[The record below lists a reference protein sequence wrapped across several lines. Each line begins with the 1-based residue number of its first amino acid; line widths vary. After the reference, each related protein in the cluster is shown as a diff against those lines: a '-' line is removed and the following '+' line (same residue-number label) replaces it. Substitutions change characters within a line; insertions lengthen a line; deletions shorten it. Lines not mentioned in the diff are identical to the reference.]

1 MILIKGPVVSKG
13 LYASLNFL
21 TFVKV
26 QTLGLTG
33 YTRDVGWP
41 KGIFIFSFL
50 S

>member
-13 LYASLNFL
+13 LYPSLNFL
-21 TFVKV
+21 TFTNV
-26 QTLGLTG
+26 QTFGLIG

-41 KGIFIFSFL
+41 KGIFIFSFI